1 MIGPGGVFGWG
12 GLVGMLGAGI
22 GVSGG
27 PPGACSGGGAGGG
40 ASGGVFGGIGI
51 SGLRVFQVGMFQ
63 VGMFQ
68 GAQVRVNAGRRR
80 RMHEAAFVDPG
91 ERSNC
96 LRHDPEMKQMASYP
110 PVSDIP
116 VHDFLLPRLTAL
128 VDEAVA
134 SGISREVAVAV
145 LINLI
150 TSPGFDA
157 AAPDPQADS
166 APHDMWQRGPRSVVL
181 VAGMPRM
188 ARPIDSRDEA
198 DVVKPFGGLE
208 PS

>member
-1 MIGPGGVFGWG
+1 
-12 GLVGMLGAGI
+12 
-22 GVSGG
+22 
-27 PPGACSGGGAGGG
+27 
-40 ASGGVFGGIGI
+40 
-51 SGLRVFQVGMFQ
+51 
-63 VGMFQ
+63 
-68 GAQVRVNAGRRR
+68 
-80 RMHEAAFVDPG
+80 
-91 ERSNC
+91 
-96 LRHDPEMKQMASYP
+96 MASYP

-198 DVVKPFGGLE
+198 DFVKPFGGLE